1 MTPSVGSHSL
11 RFRSNMKTEKEREPQ
26 LRHRLEL
33 LELCM
38 KTTQEQRNQVGGE
51 FWKARTER
59 NETLQKLERKY
70 ESKRKEIMKPLADI
84 EKAQKQLDGKL
95 YNMRSEAEEIR
106 KRLHHIERS
115 RKYNFLPGKRLATP
129 LPMVSG

>member
-1 MTPSVGSHSL
+1 
-11 RFRSNMKTEKEREPQ
+11 MKTEKEREPQ

-38 KTTQEQRNQVGGE
+38 KTTQEQKNEIDREFLRVRASRSQSLQV
-51 FWKARTER
+51 
-59 NETLQKLERKY
+59 LEKEY
-70 ESKRKEIMKPLADI
+70 EAKRKEISKPLKLI
-84 EKAQKQLDGKL
+84 EASQEKIDGKL
-95 YNMRSEAEEIR
+95 YDMRSEAEEIR

-115 RKYNFLPGKRLATP
+115 RKYNFLKGKRLATP